1 MEKNMA
7 ANKKNEL
14 ILKTYELLKT
24 TSPCDIK
31 IRTIAAQ
38 ANCTSATIYKHFE
51 DFDQLILFASVKFL
65 ENYIIDLHKLINEK
79 TDNLEMLIAMW
90 QMFSKYAFENIEVF
104 DLLFWGKYKQNLGDV
119 IFEYYQIF
127 PDEWKHLDGLFTSV
141 FFNNE
146 ISERNGMIMH
156 RAAVS
161 GYFHYDDV
169 KLLNEMECTMFHGLL
184 MDYKD
189 KYREPGKAREGAEL
203 FMNMLHSLIEHYRI
217 K

>member
-1 MEKNMA
+1 MA

-104 DLLFWGKYKQNLGDV
+104 DLLFWGKYKQNLA
-119 IFEYYQIF
+119 
-127 PDEWKHLDGLFTSV
+127 TSSLNTIRSFRMNGNIWTACSPRCFLIMKSV
-141 FFNNE
+141 NE
-146 ISERNGMIMH
+146 T
-156 RAAVS
+156 V
-161 GYFHYDDV
+161 
-169 KLLNEMECTMFHGLL
+169 
-184 MDYKD
+184 
-189 KYREPGKAREGAEL
+189 
-203 FMNMLHSLIEHYRI
+203 
-217 K
+217 